1 MWVKWIKEKKLEEDL
16 WFLKFDLTGQWTF
29 WNFGFVHN
37 MRDEREKYQKMSRF
51 GNNSKIILK
60 AAHLWVFLGENI
72 RKANAF
78 ESVKSWHRRYFQFFR
93 FWVAESTSKLLK
105 FLLKSDSNFPWL
117 IHSQS
122 LILIPS
128 NFTDLFPIF
137 ISICIFSDII
147 LSLPW
152 KEFISIQLS
161 VPASPHFKLCTIK
174 KGFYEH
180 KKIEYAKK
188 CINTLFKIINLKNHR
203 KMHIKN
209 CKMLFVITLK

>member
-1 MWVKWIKEKKLEEDL
+1 MW
-16 WFLKFDLTGQWTF
+16 T
-29 WNFGFVHN
+29 
-37 MRDEREKYQKMSRF
+37 SR
-51 GNNSKIILK
+51 
-60 AAHLWVFLGENI
+60 
-72 RKANAF
+72 
-78 ESVKSWHRRYFQFFR
+78 
-93 FWVAESTSKLLK
+93 LLK
-105 FLLKSDSNFPWL
+105 FLLKSDANFSWL
-117 IHSQS
+117 IHSQF

-180 KKIEYAKK
+180 KKIECAKK

-209 CKMLFVITLK
+209 CKMLFVITLKYFFYFFQMHDVLLQDHFLPWKYKLWSASFEETIFAKIAQKKKYCKRERYDFEMKRNRKYCM